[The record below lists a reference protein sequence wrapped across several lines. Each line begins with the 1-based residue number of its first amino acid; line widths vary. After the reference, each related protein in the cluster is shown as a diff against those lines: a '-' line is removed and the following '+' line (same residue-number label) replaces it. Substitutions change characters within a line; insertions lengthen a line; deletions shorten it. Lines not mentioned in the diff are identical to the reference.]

1 MRHTQKGPILR
12 VTTSDFAYD
21 HLDDLIF
28 LLHVLV
34 GADGTR
40 PSLSTYHRVRAA
52 YRPFLT
58 RNWFASRMYL
68 AYRSLPK
75 VDHILCPSE
84 ATTSVIALSRNQLT
98 ARGPHRPDYT

>member
-28 LLHVLV
+28 LLHVFLV

-40 PSLSTYHRVRAA
+40 PSLSTYHGVRAA
-52 YRPFLT
+52 YRPFLM
-58 RNWFASRMYL
+58 ACLS
-68 AYRSLPK
+68 RSLTIIRLANK
-75 VDHILCPSE
+75 
-84 ATTSVIALSRNQLT
+84 
-98 ARGPHRPDYT
+98 